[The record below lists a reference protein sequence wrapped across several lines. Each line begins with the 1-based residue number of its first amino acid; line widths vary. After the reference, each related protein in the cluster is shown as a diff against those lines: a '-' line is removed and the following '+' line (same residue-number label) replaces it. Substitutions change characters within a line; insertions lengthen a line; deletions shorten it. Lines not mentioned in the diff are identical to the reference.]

1 MVRPT
6 KRVLIQLEKRRE
18 LNRCKRDLRHL
29 AAKLGYDWDPSAQQ
43 GVTDHFHGPT
53 CDRMDHLESHPKVAI
68 FAPRKSLKST
78 LYSIVWSV
86 QQILINPDITIA
98 VFHAVEAEAN
108 KIVQEVGEIF
118 RTNEYI
124 RGLDPIGIYPAKHKR
139 AGQSF
144 NVCPHINHKKWISN
158 SPSTHFSITLRPKM
172 NPTTRRQFTMMAKGA
187 GSETTGVHVDIIIL
201 DDIIGL
207 QTLEDS
213 TGMAKIGRWYRV
225 TVISVLNN
233 NGRIRLVGTRYD
245 EADFYG
251 THIINNEDWD
261 VTIRSARETNGKMD
275 WKGRAVVWGA
285 SPRKDGKMSDRMGQV
300 LAEKR
305 ERSALRDQGQS
316 DYAAQRMNDPTPA
329 GSIPWVRT
337 NEQFTTLKGTDE
349 APGAAGPGVTFVMF
363 DPAPRA
369 GAAGDGSKEKQRGD
383 GSKDWG
389 SIAVVKYRAIGA
401 KQCLFLLDGIRSL
414 DWNRTDGIEAC
425 RTMMAKWRTPFV
437 FIENYTGGSGDYTN
451 EMRILCN
458 QAGTPLFLEKGLL
471 PKFNQ
476 SYAHKAKTTRF
487 ESLAAKNDRQE
498 FYVVTDTCSE
508 EYLYGDGEY
517 TGFLTQIRKLRPLPG
532 GRNNLRW
539 DDDADIV
546 SRGTDSKLTTIAPIP
561 DPLEEWQRALQLAN
575 QRNRKLNS
583 RVRHM
588 IL

>member
-6 KRVLIQLEKRRE
+6 KRVLVQLEKRRE
-18 LNRCKRDLRHL
+18 LNKCKRSLRHL
-29 AAKLGYDWDPSAQQ
+29 ATKLGYDWDPIAQQ

-53 CDRMDHLESHPKVAI
+53 CTRMDQLDAHPKVAV

-86 QQILINPDITIA
+86 QQILKNPDTTIC

-108 KIVQEVGEIF
+108 KIVNEVGDIF
-118 RTNEYI
+118 RTNEFI
-124 RGLDPIGIYPAKHKR
+124 RSLDPIGIYPKGHKR
-139 AGQSF
+139 EGQSY
-144 NVCPHINHKKWISN
+144 NVCPHKNHKKWISN
-158 SPSTHFSITLRPKM
+158 SPSAHFSITLRPKM
-172 NPTTRRQFTMMAKGA
+172 NPTTRRQYTMMAKGA

-213 TGMAKIGRWYRV
+213 TGMAKITRWYQV

-233 NGRIRLVGTRYD
+233 NGRLRLVGTRYD
-245 EADFYG
+245 ENDFYG
-251 THIINNEDWD
+251 TNVINNPDWD
-261 VTIRSARETNGKMD
+261 VTIRSARETDKRMD
-275 WKGRAVVWGA
+275 WKGAATVWGP
-285 SPRKDGKMSDRMGQV
+285 SHRKDGKLSDRMGKV
-300 LAEKR
+300 IAEKR
-305 ERSALRDQGQS
+305 ERAALRDQGQS

-329 GSIPWVRT
+329 GSIPWVSQ
-337 NEQFTTLKGTDE
+337 NEQVTTMEGTKE
-349 APGAAGPGVTFVMF
+349 SPAAGGMGSTFILF

-369 GAAGDGSKEKQRGD
+369 GVANDGSKEKQRGD

-389 SIAVVKYRAIGA
+389 SIAVIKYRVVGA
-401 KQCLFLLDGIRSL
+401 KQCMFLMDGIRSQ
-414 DWNRTDGIEAC
+414 DWNRIDGLEAC
-425 RTMMAKWRTPFV
+425 REMMVRWRTPYC

-476 SYAHKAKTTRF
+476 SYAHKAKTLRI

-498 FYVVTDTCSE
+498 FYVVTDTCPE
-508 EYLYGDGEY
+508 EYLYGDGNY

-561 DPLEEWQRALQLAN
+561 DPTEEWQRALELAN
-575 QRNRKLNS
+575 RNRRTKNS

-588 IL
+588 VL